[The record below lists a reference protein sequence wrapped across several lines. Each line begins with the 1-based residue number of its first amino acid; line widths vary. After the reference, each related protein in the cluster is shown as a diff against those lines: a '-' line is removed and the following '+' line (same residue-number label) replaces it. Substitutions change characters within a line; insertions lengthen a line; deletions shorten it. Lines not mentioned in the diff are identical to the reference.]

1 MHERVRDIFL
11 ASWGR
16 TVAARP
22 KLTLLICLLVAAAS
36 LAITAVGLEFHADRS
51 ALVDPD
57 EPWNKRYAQYKR
69 NYPHYLD
76 AIVVLDGSPD
86 DARVDQLARTIA
98 DRIRTGPQ
106 IASADAG
113 FDVGLAGP
121 TFFRLAGPDEF
132 APALDRIA
140 AARRIAAAGNANA
153 ALAVLLAQLGEARG
167 DPSAL
172 ADLDRFL
179 DPYLDAAHGRPAD
192 FGFLLPSRHRWQP
205 LRSRDGQGR
214 LRFISVHLLSEDS
227 GINRIAATVAW
238 MRDEIGRIVAGSDIP
253 DVEWGVTG
261 LPVIEADETSEAIHD
276 STIASVLAI
285 GLITL
290 LMVVAFRGLM
300 VPLLAAG
307 ALLVGM
313 AWSFGWLMLSVG
325 HLQLLSVVFTVI
337 LLGLGIDFA
346 LIVVSRLELIRDDHD
361 DLASATSRV
370 FQRMGPGM
378 LTGAVTTAT
387 AFAATAFTDFLGMAE
402 MGTIAAGGIILCL
415 IAVLST
421 FVALLALTGRW
432 KRIIRLRPGGE
443 FAHFARGRLDF
454 VDDYPVRTLV
464 TAGVI
469 VAALAMLTLRVEYD
483 PNVLNLQSE
492 GVESVDWEIRIVD
505 DDAQG
510 VWTAVV
516 LCTPQQ
522 APGLVERLERAAG
535 VSRVGGM
542 GTLFPPDAVQ
552 RQQMIAAVREREVA
566 ALPAKPDMATTLTQ
580 LTAVRA
586 GLLMRGR
593 TAPPDLKL
601 RIDDLAARIEAAER
615 AARSL
620 PDEERRRAWAGL
632 DAAYVAARDEL
643 ATWVDAALAPGP
655 PNWADLP
662 RFLRD
667 SWIGRDG
674 SWLLQVYPDA
684 DPQQRPVLDPDRL
697 EHFVSSVRGAVADM
711 DVAVIGPTVQIYE
724 SSRIIKSEYI
734 KAAIYAI
741 AAILIVLCLDFRR
754 LSDALCAMAPVT
766 IGFIGAFGVMGLLG
780 VPLNFAN
787 IIVLPIIFGIGVS
800 AGVHV
805 VHRWRLEPD
814 GRPRGLSGGTGRGI
828 TLTMLTSMIG
838 FGCLLI
844 AKHRGIQS
852 LGLVMVIGLGVTL
865 LACYFILPA
874 ILRLRARRKDP
885 GSFLPATSTPADS
898 TPPAPARRT
907 PRRRG

>member
-1 MHERVRDIFL
+1 MHERIRDILL

-16 TVAARP
+16 VVAARP
-22 KLTLLICLLVAAAS
+22 KMTLFICLLVAAAS
-36 LAITAVGLEFHADRS
+36 LALTAVGLEFHADRS
-51 ALVDPD
+51 ALVDPN

-69 NYPHYLD
+69 NFPHYLD

-86 DARVDQLARTIA
+86 DTRVDELARTIA
-98 DRIRTGPQ
+98 DRIRDEQQ

-113 FDVGLAGP
+113 FDIGLAGP

-140 AARRIAAAGNANA
+140 QARRIVAAENANA
-153 ALAVLLAQLGEARG
+153 ALGVLLAQLGQAEG

-172 ADLDRFL
+172 ADLERFL
-179 DPYLDAAHGRPAD
+179 DPYLEAAHGRPAD
-192 FGFLLPSRHRWQP
+192 FDFLLPTQPRWQP
-205 LRSRDGQGR
+205 LTSRDGRGR
-214 LRFISVHLLSEDS
+214 LRFVSVHIDS
-227 GINRIAATVAW
+227 DDAGINRIAATVAW

-290 LMVVAFRGLM
+290 LMVIAFRGLM
-300 VPLLAAG
+300 VPLLAAT

-346 LIVVSRLELIRDDHD
+346 LIVVSRLELIRDEYD
-361 DLASATSRV
+361 DLPSATAQV
-370 FQRMGPGM
+370 FRRMGPGM
-378 LTGAVTTAT
+378 VTGAVTTAT

-415 IAVLST
+415 IAVLSV

-443 FAHFARGRLDF
+443 HAHFAGGRLDF
-454 VDDYPVRTLV
+454 VDNHPVPTLV

-469 VAALAMLTLRVEYD
+469 VAALGLMTFRVEYD

-492 GVESVDWEIRIVD
+492 GVESVEWETRIVD
-505 DDAQG
+505 EDAQG
-510 VWTAVV
+510 VWNAVV
-516 LCTPQQ
+516 LCTPDQ
-522 APGLVERLERAAG
+522 APALVGRLGLAPG
-535 VSRVGGM
+535 VSGVGGM
-542 GTLFPPDAVQ
+542 GKLFPPDAMQ
-552 RQQMIAAVREREVA
+552 RQQMIATVRDREFP
-566 ALPAKPDMATTLTQ
+566 ALAAKPDMATALTQ

-593 TAPPDLKL
+593 SAPPDLKH
-601 RIDDLAARIEAAER
+601 RIDLLAARIEAAGR
-615 AARSL
+615 AARTQG
-620 PDEERRRAWAGL
+620 DEQRRRAWADL
-632 DAAYVAARDEL
+632 DGTYVAARNEL
-643 ATWVDAALAPGP
+643 STWVDAALAPGP

-662 RFLRD
+662 RFLRE

-684 DPQQRPVLDPDRL
+684 DPQHRPVLHPDRL
-697 EHFVSSVRGAVADM
+697 GQFVGSVRGAVADM

-724 SSRIIKSEYI
+724 SSKIIKSEYI
-734 KAAIYAI
+734 KAAAYAI

-844 AKHRGIQS
+844 AQHRGIRS

-874 ILRLRARRKDP
+874 ILKLRARAAREKGTDP
-885 GSFLPATSTPADS
+885 FTGS
-898 TPPAPARRT
+898 R
-907 PRRRG
+907 

>member
-1 MHERVRDIFL
+1 MHERIRDILL

-16 TVAARP
+16 VVAARP
-22 KLTLLICLLVAAAS
+22 RMTLFVCLLVAAAS
-36 LAITAVGLEFHADRS
+36 LALTAVGLEFHADRS
-51 ALVDPD
+51 ALVDPN

-69 NYPHYLD
+69 NFPHYLD

-86 DARVDQLARTIA
+86 DTQVDELARTIA
-98 DRIRTGPQ
+98 DRIRGEPQ

-113 FDVGLAGP
+113 FDTSRAGP

-132 APALDRIA
+132 KPALDRIA
-140 AARRIAAAGNANA
+140 AARRVVAAENANA
-153 ALAVLLAQLGEARG
+153 ALGVLLAQLSKAEG
-167 DPSAL
+167 DPSVL
-172 ADLDRFL
+172 ADLERFL
-179 DPYLDAAHGRPAD
+179 GPYLDAAHGRPAD
-192 FGFLLPSRHRWQP
+192 FSFLLPTQPRWQP
-205 LRSRDGQGR
+205 LTSRDGRGR
-214 LRFISVHLLSEDS
+214 LRFVSVHLNSDDT

-238 MRDEIGRIVAGSDIP
+238 MREEIGRIVAGSDIP

-290 LMVVAFRGLM
+290 LMVIAFRGLM
-300 VPLLAAG
+300 VPLLAAT

-346 LIVVSRLELIRDDHD
+346 LIVVSRLELIRDQYD
-361 DLASATSRV
+361 DLPSATAQV
-370 FQRMGPGM
+370 FRRMGPGM
-378 LTGAVTTAT
+378 VTGAVTTAT
-387 AFAATAFTDFLGMAE
+387 AFAATAFTDFVGMAE

-415 IAVLST
+415 VAVLST

-443 FAHFARGRLDF
+443 HAHFARGRLDF
-454 VDDYPVRTLV
+454 VDDHPVPTLV
-464 TAGVI
+464 AAGVI
-469 VAALAMLTLRVEYD
+469 VAALGLMAIRVEYD

-492 GVESVDWEIRIVD
+492 GVESVEWETRIVD
-505 DDAQG
+505 EDAQG
-510 VWTAVV
+510 VWNAVV
-516 LCTPQQ
+516 LCTPAQ
-522 APGLVERLERAAG
+522 APALVERLGLAPGVAG
-535 VSRVGGM
+535 VGGM
-542 GTLFPPDAVQ
+542 GKLFPPDAAQ
-552 RQQMIAAVREREVA
+552 RQQMIATVRERKA
-566 ALPAKPDMATTLTQ
+566 PALTASRGMATALTQ
-580 LTAVRA
+580 LTAVRV
-586 GLLMRGR
+586 GLTMRGR
-593 TAPPDLKL
+593 SAPPDLKQ
-601 RIDDLAARIEAAER
+601 RIDDVAARIEDAQR

-620 PDEERRRAWAGL
+620 GDDQRRRAWAEM
-632 DAAYVAARDEL
+632 DTAFVAARDEL

-662 RFLRD
+662 RFLRE
-667 SWIGRDG
+667 SWIGADG

-684 DPQQRPVLDPDRL
+684 DPQHRPVLDPDRL
-697 EHFVSSVRGAVADM
+697 EHFVGSVRAAVADVRAR
-711 DVAVIGPTVQIYE
+711 DVRNADLAVIGPTVQIYE

-844 AKHRGIQS
+844 AQHRGIRS

-874 ILRLRARRKDP
+874 ILKLRARTAESLR
-885 GSFLPATSTPADS
+885 AQ
-898 TPPAPARRT
+898 R
-907 PRRRG
+907 

>member
-1 MHERVRDIFL
+1 MHERIRDILL

-16 TVAARP
+16 VVAARP
-22 KLTLLICLLVAAAS
+22 KTTLFACLLVAAAS
-36 LAITAVGLEFHADRS
+36 LALTATGLEFHADRS
-51 ALVDPD
+51 ALVDPN
-57 EPWNKRYAQYKR
+57 EPWNRRYAQYKR
-69 NYPHYLD
+69 NFPHYLD

-86 DARVDQLARTIA
+86 DTRVDELARTIA
-98 DRIRTGPQ
+98 DRIRNEQ
-106 IASADAG
+106 RIASADAG
-113 FDVGLAGP
+113 FDAGLAGP

-132 APALDRIA
+132 ALALARIA
-140 AARRIAAAGNANA
+140 MARRVVAAENANA
-153 ALAVLLAQLGEARG
+153 ALAVLLAQLGQAEG

-172 ADLDRFL
+172 ADLERFL
-179 DPYLDAAHGRPAD
+179 GPYLDAAHGRPAD
-192 FGFLLPSRHRWQP
+192 FDFLLPAQPRWQP
-205 LRSRDGQGR
+205 LASRDGRGR
-214 LRFISVHLLSEDS
+214 LRFVSVHLDS
-227 GINRIAATVAW
+227 NDAGINRIAATVAW
-238 MRDEIGRIVAGSDIP
+238 MRDEIGRIVASSDVP

-276 STIASVLAI
+276 STVASVLAI
-285 GLITL
+285 CLITL
-290 LMVVAFRGLM
+290 LMIVAFRGLM
-300 VPLLAAG
+300 VPLLAAT

-313 AWSFGWLMLSVG
+313 AWSFGWLMVSVG

-346 LIVVSRLELIRDDHD
+346 LIVVSRLELLRDEYD

-370 FQRMGPGM
+370 FRRMGPGM
-378 LTGAVTTAT
+378 VTGAVTTAA
-387 AFAATAFTDFLGMAE
+387 AFAATALTDFVGMAE

-443 FAHFARGRLDF
+443 HAHFAHGRLDF
-454 VDDYPVRTLV
+454 VDDHPVPTLV
-464 TAGVI
+464 TACVI
-469 VAALAMLTLRVEYD
+469 VAALGVMTVRVEYD

-492 GVESVDWEIRIVD
+492 GVESVEWESRIVD
-505 DDAQG
+505 EDAQG
-510 VWTAVV
+510 VWNAVV
-516 LCTPQQ
+516 LCTPAQTP
-522 APGLVERLERAAG
+522 ALVERLQLAPG

-542 GTLFPPDAVQ
+542 GKLFPPDAEQ
-552 RQQMIAAVREREVA
+552 RQQMIATVREREDSPLTA
-566 ALPAKPDMATTLTQ
+566 RPDMATAVTQ
-580 LTAVRA
+580 LTAVRV
-586 GLLMRGR
+586 GLMMRGR
-593 TAPPDLKL
+593 SAPAELKQ
-601 RIDDLAARIEAAER
+601 RIDDVAARIEAAER
-615 AARSL
+615 SALTQSE
-620 PDEERRRAWAGL
+620 EERRRVWA
-632 DAAYVAARDEL
+632 DMDTAFVATRDEL
-643 ATWVDAALAPGP
+643 STWLDAALAPGP

-662 RFLRD
+662 RFLRE
-667 SWIGRDG
+667 SWIGGDG

-684 DPQQRPVLDPDRL
+684 DPQHRPVLDPDRL
-697 EHFVSSVRGAVADM
+697 EHFVGSVRAAVADM

-724 SSRIIKSEYI
+724 SSKIIKSEYI
-734 KAAIYAI
+734 KAATYAI

-766 IGFIGAFGVMGLLG
+766 IGFIGAFGFMGLLG

-805 VHRWRLEPD
+805 VHRWRLESN

-844 AKHRGIQS
+844 AQHRGIRS

-874 ILRLRARRKDP
+874 ILKLRDR
-885 GSFLPATSTPADS
+885 SN
-898 TPPAPARRT
+898 
-907 PRRRG
+907 

>member
-1 MHERVRDIFL
+1 MHERIRDILL

-16 TVAARP
+16 VVAARP
-22 KLTLLICLLVAAAS
+22 RLTLLVCLLVAAAS
-36 LAITAVGLEFHADRS
+36 IVLTATGLEFHADRS
-51 ALVDPD
+51 SLVDPD
-57 EPWNKRYAQYKR
+57 EPWNRRFLEYKL
-69 NYPHYLD
+69 NFPHYLD
-76 AIVVLDGSPD
+76 VIVVLDGSPD
-86 DARVDQLARTIA
+86 DTRVDALARTIA
-98 DRIRTGPQ
+98 DRLHTDQRVT
-106 IASADAG
+106 SADAG
-113 FDVGLAGP
+113 FDTALAGP
-121 TFFRLAGPDEF
+121 TFFRLAGADEF
-132 APALDRIA
+132 GPALDRIA
-140 AARRIAAAGNANA
+140 MARRLVGAENANA
-153 ALAVLLAQLGEARG
+153 ALGVLLAQLGQAEG

-172 ADLDRFL
+172 ADLERFL
-179 DPYLDAAHGRPAD
+179 GPYLDAPHGLPAD
-192 FGFLLPSRHRWQP
+192 FSFLLPSQSRWQP
-205 LRSRDGQGR
+205 LTSRDGRGR
-214 LRFISVHLLSEDS
+214 LRFVSVHLDESGT
-227 GINRIAATVAW
+227 GINRIADTVAW
-238 MRDEIGRIVAGSDIP
+238 IRDEIGRLVAESDIP

-290 LMVVAFRGLM
+290 LMVLAFRGLM
-300 VPLLAAG
+300 VPLLAAT

-346 LIVVSRLELIRDDHD
+346 LIVVSRLELIRDEYD

-370 FQRMGPGM
+370 FRRMGPGM
-378 LTGAVTTAT
+378 VTGAVTTAA

-415 IAVLST
+415 VAVLST

-443 FAHFARGRLDF
+443 HAHFAGGRLDF
-454 VDDYPVRTLV
+454 VDNHPVRTLI
-464 TAGVI
+464 TAGVV
-469 VAALAMLTLRVEYD
+469 VAALALLTIRVEYD

-492 GVESVDWEIRIVD
+492 GVESVEWESRIVD
-505 DDAQG
+505 EDAQG
-510 VWTAVV
+510 VWNAVV
-516 LCTPQQ
+516 LCAPDQTPD
-522 APGLVERLERAAG
+522 LVERLGHASGVAG
-535 VSRVGGM
+535 VGGM
-542 GTLFPPDAVQ
+542 GKLFPPDGLQ
-552 RQQMIAAVREREVA
+552 RQQMIATVREREVPVLRA
-566 ALPAKPDMATTLTQ
+566 NPDMTTALTQ
-580 LTAVRA
+580 LAAVRA
-586 GLLMRGR
+586 GLMMRGR
-593 TAPPDLKL
+593 SAPPELKQ
-601 RIDDLAARIEAAER
+601 RIDKLADRIVAAGRTAELLTR
-615 AARSL
+615 
-620 PDEERRRAWAGL
+620 DQRRRSWTDLNTAF
-632 DAAYVAARDEL
+632 VTARDQL
-643 ATWVDAALAPGP
+643 SIWVDAALAPGP

-667 SWIGRDG
+667 SWIGADG
-674 SWLLQVYPDA
+674 SWLLLVYPEA
-684 DPQQRPVLDPDRL
+684 DPQHRSVLDPDRL
-697 EHFVSSVRGAVADM
+697 EHFVVSVRTAVAGT
-711 DVAVIGPTVQIYE
+711 DVAVIGPTIQIYE

-766 IGFIGAFGVMGLLG
+766 IGFVGAFGVMGLLG

-844 AKHRGIQS
+844 AQHRGIRS

-874 ILRLRARRKDP
+874 ILKLRDEGTDQKGTDP
-885 GSFLPATSTPADS
+885 FTGS
-898 TPPAPARRT
+898 R
-907 PRRRG
+907 

>member
-1 MHERVRDIFL
+1 MHERIRDILL

-16 TVAARP
+16 VVATRP
-22 KLTLLICLLVAAAS
+22 RMTLLVCLLLAAAS
-36 LAITAVGLEFHADRS
+36 VVLTATGLEFHADRS
-51 ALVDPD
+51 TLVDPNA
-57 EPWNKRYAQYKR
+57 PWNKRFLEYKA
-69 NYPHYLD
+69 NFPHYLD
-76 AIVVLDGSPD
+76 VIVVLDGSPD
-86 DARVDQLARTIA
+86 DTRVDALARTIA
-98 DRIRTGPQ
+98 DRFRTEQ
-106 IASADAG
+106 RITSADAG
-113 FDVGLAGP
+113 FDTGLAGP

-140 AARRIAAAGNANA
+140 MARRLVAAENANA
-153 ALAVLLAQLGEARG
+153 ALGVLLAQLGQAEG
-167 DPSAL
+167 DPAAL
-172 ADLDRFL
+172 ADLERFL
-179 DPYLDAAHGRPAD
+179 GPYLDTPHGRPAD
-192 FGFLLPSRHRWQP
+192 FSFLLPTQSRWQP
-205 LRSRDGQGR
+205 LTSRDGRGR
-214 LRFISVHLLSEDS
+214 LRFVSVHLDESGT

-238 MRDEIGRIVAGSDIP
+238 MRHEIGQLVTGSEIP

-290 LMVVAFRGLM
+290 LMVIAFRGLM
-300 VPLLAAG
+300 VPLLAAA

-325 HLQLLSVVFTVI
+325 HLQLLSIVFTVI

-346 LIVVSRLELIRDDHD
+346 LIVVSRLELIRDDYD
-361 DLASATSRV
+361 DLASATSQV
-370 FQRMGPGM
+370 FRRMGPGM
-378 LTGAVTTAT
+378 VTGAVTTAA

-443 FAHFARGRLDF
+443 HAHFAGGRLDF
-454 VDDYPVRTLV
+454 VDNHPVPTLLV
-464 TAGVI
+464 AGVI
-469 VAALAMLTLRVEYD
+469 VAALGLMTIRVEYD

-492 GVESVDWEIRIVD
+492 GVESVQWETRIVD
-505 DDAQG
+505 EDAQG
-510 VWTAVV
+510 VWNAVI
-516 LCTPQQ
+516 LCTPAQTP
-522 APGLVERLERAAG
+522 ALVERLGRAPGVAG
-535 VSRVGGM
+535 VGGM
-542 GTLFPPDAVQ
+542 GKLFPPDSVQ
-552 RQQMIAAVREREVA
+552 REQMIAAVREREA
-566 ALPAKPDMATTLTQ
+566 PALSATPDMATALTQ

-586 GLLMRGR
+586 GLMMRGR
-593 TAPPDLKL
+593 SAPAELKQ
-601 RIDDLAARIEAAER
+601 RINDLAGRIEAAGR
-615 AARSL
+615 TAASL
-620 PDEERRRAWAGL
+620 TRDQRRRLWTGMNNAFL
-632 DAAYVAARDEL
+632 TARDEL
-643 ATWVDAALAPGP
+643 STWVDAALAPGP

-674 SWLLQVYPDA
+674 SWLLQVYPEA
-684 DPQQRPVLDPDRL
+684 DPQHRSVLDPERL
-697 EHFVSSVRGAVADM
+697 EHFVGSVRAAVADM

-724 SSRIIKSEYI
+724 SSRLIKSEYI

-754 LSDALCAMAPVT
+754 LSDALCAMAPVA
-766 IGFIGAFGVMGLLG
+766 IGFVGAFGIMGLFG

-844 AKHRGIQS
+844 AQHRGIRS

-874 ILRLRARRKDP
+874 ILKLRAKKGTDP
-885 GSFLPATSTPADS
+885 FTGS
-898 TPPAPARRT
+898 R
-907 PRRRG
+907 

>member
-1 MHERVRDIFL
+1 MHERIRDILL

-16 TVAARP
+16 VVAARP
-22 KLTLLICLLVAAAS
+22 KMTLLVCLLVAAAS
-36 LAITAVGLEFHADRS
+36 LALTAVGLEFHADRS
-51 ALVDPD
+51 ALVDPN

-69 NYPHYLD
+69 NFPHYLD

-86 DARVDQLARTIA
+86 DTRVDELARTIA
-98 DRIRTGPQ
+98 DGIRNEQQ
-106 IASADAG
+106 IDSADAG

-121 TFFRLAGPDEF
+121 TFFRLAGPGEF

-140 AARRIAAAGNANA
+140 QARRIVAAENANA
-153 ALAVLLAQLGEARG
+153 ALGVLLAQLGQAEG

-172 ADLDRFL
+172 AELERFL
-179 DPYLDAAHGRPAD
+179 GPYLDAAHGRPAD
-192 FGFLLPSRHRWQP
+192 FGFLLPAQPRWQP
-205 LRSRDGQGR
+205 LTSRDGRGR
-214 LRFISVHLLSEDS
+214 LRFVSVHLDTNDT

-238 MRDEIGRIVAGSDIP
+238 MRDEIGRIVADSDIP

-276 STIASVLAI
+276 STVASVLAI

-290 LMVVAFRGLM
+290 LMVIAFRGLM
-300 VPLLAAG
+300 VPLLAAT
-307 ALLVGM
+307 ALLIGM

-325 HLQLLSVVFTVI
+325 HLQLLSVVFAVI

-346 LIVVSRLELIRDDHD
+346 LIVVSRLELIRDEYD

-370 FQRMGPGM
+370 FRRMGPGM
-378 LTGAVTTAT
+378 VTGAVTTAA

-415 IAVLST
+415 VAVLSA

-443 FAHFARGRLDF
+443 HAHFAHGRLDF
-454 VDDYPVRTLV
+454 VDDHPVPTLV

-469 VAALAMLTLRVEYD
+469 VAALGVMTFRVEYD

-492 GVESVDWEIRIVD
+492 GVESVEWETRIVD
-505 DDAQG
+505 EDAQG
-510 VWTAVV
+510 VWNAVV
-516 LCTPQQ
+516 LCTPAQ
-522 APGLVERLERAAG
+522 APALVGRLQLAPE

-542 GTLFPPDAVQ
+542 GKLFPPDAMQ
-552 RQQMIAAVREREVA
+552 RQQMIAAVRETEVS
-566 ALPAKPDMATTLTQ
+566 ALTASPDMATALTQ
-580 LTAVRA
+580 LAAVRA
-586 GLLMRGR
+586 GLMMRGR
-593 TAPPDLKL
+593 TAPPDLKQ
-601 RIDDLAARIEAAER
+601 RIDDVAARIEAAQR
-615 AARSL
+615 TARTL
-620 PDEERRRAWAGL
+620 GNALRRRGWA
-632 DAAYVAARDEL
+632 DMDTAFVAARDEL
-643 ATWVDAALAPGP
+643 STWVDAALAPGP

-662 RFLRD
+662 RFLRE

-684 DPQQRPVLDPDRL
+684 DPQHRPVLHPARL
-697 EHFVSSVRGAVADM
+697 GHFVGSVRGAVADM

-734 KAAIYAI
+734 KAAAYAI
-741 AAILIVLCLDFRR
+741 AAILVVLCLDFRR

-814 GRPRGLSGGTGRGI
+814 GRPHGLSGGTGRGI

-844 AKHRGIQS
+844 AQHRGIRS

-874 ILRLRARRKDP
+874 ILKLRA
-885 GSFLPATSTPADS
+885 SA
-898 TPPAPARRT
+898 AR
-907 PRRRG
+907 